1 MNEISLAHGL
11 GITRRVDLL
20 MRKIM
25 MMLFSVGAVA
35 ILVLWLIEARLD
47 LISEICTVAYP
58 LMIVVFVANLLLL
71 HYRPDAIAIARW
83 VGFVAIAGLICSE
96 TLVVMW
102 DASPLIDN
110 YSFISLMNWFPLAYV
125 IALFMLDPR
134 HSPWAAGAL
143 FLIIAVFGGIHLVRQ
158 ASAIADDLALLANML
173 VSHLVLLAC
182 LGGLVKFKQAIMKVD
197 AHSKLLVREAST
209 DPMTGLANR
218 RYGLDRIQ
226 QAACDHSDD
235 EPSTIMLCDIDYFK
249 EINDAF
255 GHEAGDGVVSFV
267 ATILRNSTRDVD
279 TVVRWGGDE
288 FLIVVPGSGALP
300 TSEMAERLRA
310 RVADTPIV
318 RDERSAISLSLS
330 IGIAEMACGESI
342 DAWIK
347 RADSALYQA
356 KAAGRN
362 RCVFA

>member
-1 MNEISLAHGL
+1 MNEVSLAHGL

-35 ILVLWLIEARLD
+35 ILLLWVVESRLGLLSD
-47 LISEICTVAYP
+47 ICAVAYP
-58 LMIVVFVANLLLL
+58 LMMVIFVANVLLL
-71 HYRPDAIAIARW
+71 HYRPDATVIARW

-96 TLVVMW
+96 TLVIMW
-102 DASPLIDN
+102 DPSPLVSN
-110 YSFISLMNWFPLAYV
+110 YFFVSIMNWFPLAYV
-125 IALFMLDPR
+125 IALFMLDHR

-143 FLIIAVFGGIHLVRQ
+143 FLIIAVFSGIHLMRQ
-158 ASAIADDLALLANML
+158 ASVNPDDLGLLSNML

-197 AHSKLLVREAST
+197 AHSKLLVRQAST

-226 QAACDHSDD
+226 QAASGHSDD

-288 FLIVVPGSGALP
+288 FLIVVPGAGAVS

-310 RVADTPIV
+310 RVADMPII
-318 RDERSAISLSLS
+318 RDENATISLSLS
-330 IGIAEMACGESI
+330 IGIAEMADGEPI
-342 DAWIK
+342 EAWIK
-347 RADSALYQA
+347 RADAALYQA

-362 RCVFA
+362 RCVVA